1 MEIPTHPKCEKCKL
15 ELENLEEFMK
25 NRPWKYGSRA
35 TLEIRQ
41 DFLGDGWHLHNVQFD
56 NYEAESLRKE
66 HDKAVS
72 EGRDY
77 DLQSLLNNLSF
88 GGRDSVG
95 WYTDDYDSLHRTKME
110 ED

>member
-1 MEIPTHPKCEKCKL
+1 MEIPTHPKCNKCEA
-15 ELENLEEFMK
+15 ELEKLKEFFD

-41 DFLGDGWHLHNVQFD
+41 DFLGDGWHLHGVKVD
-56 NYEAESLRKE
+56 NHEAEGLRKE

-72 EGRDY
+72 DGRDY

-88 GGRDSVG
+88 GGWFDDSSNTSKIG
-95 WYTDDYDSLHRTKME
+95 EQRK
-110 ED
+110 